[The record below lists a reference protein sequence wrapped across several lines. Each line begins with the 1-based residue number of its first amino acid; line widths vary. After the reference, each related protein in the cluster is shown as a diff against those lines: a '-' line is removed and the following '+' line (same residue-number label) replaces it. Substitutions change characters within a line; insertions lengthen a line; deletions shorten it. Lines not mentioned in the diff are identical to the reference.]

1 VKYYKFTTSLIF
13 SFLSHSTWKK
23 KEKKKAIS
31 FFSFEGFVSHPLSLS
46 FSFSMSLFESV
57 IAVVF

>member
-1 VKYYKFTTSLIF
+1 MEEKR
-13 SFLSHSTWKK
+13 
-23 KEKKKAIS
+23 KKKAIS
-31 FFSFEGFVSHPLSLS
+31 CFSFEGFVSHPLSLS